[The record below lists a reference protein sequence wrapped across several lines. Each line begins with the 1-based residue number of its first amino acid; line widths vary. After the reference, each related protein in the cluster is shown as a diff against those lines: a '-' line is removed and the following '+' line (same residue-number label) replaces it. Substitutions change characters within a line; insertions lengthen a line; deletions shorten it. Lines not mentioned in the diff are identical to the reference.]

1 MDSGVY
7 VDMKKTVEGNREVVK
22 VNMGEANG
30 PCIVLDLLAFYPA
43 EEPPPAA
50 PAATSVTPMAPMS
63 MPANMQ
69 GFPGPAFFSNG
80 QFPPHMMIPHHLS
93 NSAMA
98 LSRQSAATP
107 TQVNPA
113 QLHNQSSPALPAP
126 PSTTG
131 FSGTYQGEMPALDKK
146 RKPSLELRPND
157 QKRRKGENGIPTP
170 PAAGTSTVNPRDV
183 IDLTFEDSVP

>member
-1 MDSGVY
+1 M
-7 VDMKKTVEGNREVVK
+7 VK

-30 PCIVLDLLAFYPA
+30 PCIILDLLAFYPA

-50 PAATSVTPMAPMS
+50 PAATSLPPMAPM
-63 MPANMQ
+63 PIPQ
-69 GFPGPAFFSNG
+69 GFPGPAFFPNG

-93 NSAMA
+93 NTTMA
-98 LSRQSAATP
+98 LSRQPAATP

-131 FSGTYQGEMPALDKK
+131 FSGTYQGDTPGLDKK
-146 RKPSLELRPND
+146 RKPSLELRPSD
-157 QKRRKGENGIPTP
+157 QKRRKGENGLPTP
-170 PAAGTSTVNPRDV
+170 PAAGTSTVNPHDV